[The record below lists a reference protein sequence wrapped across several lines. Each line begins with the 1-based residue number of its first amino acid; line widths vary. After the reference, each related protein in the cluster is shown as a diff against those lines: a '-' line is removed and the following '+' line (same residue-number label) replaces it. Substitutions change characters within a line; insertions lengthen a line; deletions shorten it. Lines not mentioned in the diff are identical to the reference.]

1 MRPAFLV
8 RMALV
13 AALVVAA
20 GCSNNKGRIEGT
32 WSSVPATINGE
43 DHPEGVRRLQFGKD
57 GHLFYTVLGKLYKG
71 SYSLGM
77 GPAVTFTLEQDLE
90 GRKIHPHKIVID
102 GEKLTLTSADGSK
115 VAFQK
120 VFN

>member
-1 MRPAFLV
+1 MRLAFLM

-13 AALVVAA
+13 AVLVVAA
-20 GCSNNKGRIEGT
+20 GCSNNKGKIEGT
-32 WSSVPATINGE
+32 WSSVAATINGE

-71 SYSLGM
+71 SYALGM

-90 GRKIHPHKIVID
+90 GRKIHAHKIVIE
-102 GEKLTLTSADGSK
+102 GEQMTFTSADGSSVK
-115 VAFQK
+115 FQK
-120 VFN
+120 VN